1 MNHNFEYIKGFIDGA
16 IKAYLQEDI
25 QVEDEKEL
33 SWTIKK
39 TPTGYNVYF
48 SYIEKYFDDEP
59 ILNEDFE
66 LEFFY
71 NSKENKVLKE
81 LAVALQSIAEKDV
94 PEYDYKE
101 NYYPNEDED
110 MERVRERLKEIISYE
125 E

>member
-1 MNHNFEYIKGFIDGA
+1 MNYNFEYIKGFIDGA

-25 QVEDEKEL
+25 QVEEEKEL

-39 TPTGYNVYF
+39 TPTGYKVCF

-66 LEFFY
+66 PEFLFS
-71 NSKENKVLKE
+71 SKENKVLKE
-81 LAVALQSIAEKDV
+81 IAVALQSIANKDK
-94 PEYDYKE
+94 PEYDYHE

-110 MERVRERLKEIISYE
+110 MDRIREQLKVSYGK
-125 E
+125 

>member
-39 TPTGYNVYF
+39 TQTGYNVSF

-110 MERVRERLKEIISYE
+110 MDRIREHLKKSYGK
-125 E
+125 